1 MDQSMKEIEIW
12 HKVDLENLIKNLSYH
27 SHQKDEYWQLDRKIK
42 EALDKKKTASQKKKR
57 ASKFMKALA
66 ARLKG

>member
-1 MDQSMKEIEIW
+1 MKEIEIW

-27 SHQKDEYWQLDRKIK
+27 SHQKYEYWQQIKKRK
-42 EALDKKKTASQKKKR
+42 EAFEEKTAASQKKKR